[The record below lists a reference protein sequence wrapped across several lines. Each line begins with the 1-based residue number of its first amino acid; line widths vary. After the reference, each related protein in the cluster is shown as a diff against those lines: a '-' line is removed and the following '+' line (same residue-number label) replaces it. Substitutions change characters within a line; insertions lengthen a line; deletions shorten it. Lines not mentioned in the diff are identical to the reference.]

1 MNKDEI
7 QEKLIETGRQMIRN
21 QGAAALTA
29 RKLSEASGYSVGT
42 IYNQF
47 GNMDNYILVQNY
59 LTLTDL
65 IECLRNTKGDFA
77 YDQINAYADTFS
89 RFVLENKNFWFV
101 LFNFHLTQSSR
112 AFSITYLRRISM
124 ILTMFEKE
132 FKTLY
137 PTLKV
142 EKRHAGV
149 QVLWITLFALSSL
162 LTTDS
167 INAYSKL
174 EPTKIT
180 KFLIGTYLT
189 GLKVLEKSTT

>member
-7 QEKLIETGRQMIRN
+7 QEKLIETGRKMVRE
-21 QGAAALTA
+21 QGPSALTA

-65 IECLRNTKGDFA
+65 LQCLHETTADFA
-77 YDQINAYADTFS
+77 YDRINAYADTFV
-89 RFVLENKNFWFV
+89 RFVMENKNFWFV
-101 LFNFHLTQSSR
+101 MFNFHLTQSSR
-112 AFSITYLRRISM
+112 AFSITYLRRVST

-132 FKTLY
+132 FKELY
-137 PTLKV
+137 PALKV

-174 EPTKIT
+174 EPAKIT

-189 GLKVLEKSTT
+189 GLKVLEKSTS

>member
-77 YDQINAYADTFS
+77 YDKINAYADTFS

-137 PTLKV
+137 PALKV